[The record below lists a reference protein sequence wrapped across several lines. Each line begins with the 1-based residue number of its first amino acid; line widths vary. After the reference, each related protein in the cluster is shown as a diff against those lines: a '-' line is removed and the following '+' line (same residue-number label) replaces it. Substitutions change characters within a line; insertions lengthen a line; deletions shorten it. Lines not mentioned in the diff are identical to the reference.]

1 MNDGPQDRF
10 AAPVACVIICSYNRA
25 KLLERALRS
34 LARQTLSPD
43 RFELVVVDDGSSDA
57 TAGVCESLRRDGLP
71 NLKCMRTEHAG
82 LASARN
88 AGARSTAAE
97 RILFMDDDCVAAP
110 DWVERMMAALG
121 RHPVIAG
128 AVATSRD
135 NFCRLCHNISQFYAF
150 MPSRKPGPVDFIA
163 GANMGFHRRVI
174 QEVGGFEDNQRH
186 AEDMEF
192 ILRARGN
199 GYRPCFA
206 PEAIV
211 THLPDRVTP
220 AQIIRYAARHAECT
234 ILLRQQHLRTLH
246 TPFVLRS
253 PALLLAGAPLIA
265 FKVTAGIY
273 AGDRELLRLW
283 WTAPLVYATK
293 LAWCAGAARA
303 LRRQRRVS
311 EDVELGC
318 HLWRG

>member
-1 MNDGPQDRF
+1 MSNEPQGRS

-34 LARQTLSPD
+34 LVRQTLPQD
-43 RFELVVVDDGSSDA
+43 RFELIVVDDGSSDE
-57 TAGVCESLRRDGLP
+57 TAAVCESLRRDGLP
-71 NLKCMRTEHAG
+71 RLKYVRTGHG
-82 LASARN
+82 GVASARN
-88 AGARSTAAE
+88 AGVRSTAAE
-97 RILFMDDDCVAAP
+97 QILFTDDDCVAAP
-110 DWVERMMAALG
+110 DWVEQMIAAVG
-121 RHPVIAG
+121 RHPVIGG

-135 NFCRLCHNISQFYAF
+135 NFCRLCHNIAQFYGF

-163 GANMGFHRRVI
+163 GANMGFRRAVI
-174 QEVGGFEDNQRH
+174 EEVGGFEEERSN

-192 ILRARGN
+192 ILRARRK

-206 PEAIV
+206 PAAVV
-211 THLPDRVTP
+211 THLPGRVTLR
-220 AQIIRYAARHAECT
+220 QIIRYAAVHAEWT
-234 ILLRQQHLRTLH
+234 ILLRQKHRRILR

-273 AGDRELLRLW
+273 AGDRKLLRFW
-283 WTAPLVYATK
+283 WTAPVVYATK

-303 LRRQRRVS
+303 LRKHRKELS
-311 EDVELGC
+311 EVQP
-318 HLWRG
+318 

>member
-1 MNDGPQDRF
+1 MNNGPQDRS

-57 TAGVCESLRRDGLP
+57 TASVCESLRRDGLP
-71 NLKCMRTEHAG
+71 NLKCVRTGHAG

-88 AGARSTAAE
+88 TGVRSTTAE

-110 DWVERMMAALG
+110 DWVERMIAALG

-135 NFCRLCHNISQFYAF
+135 SFCRLCHNISQFYAF
-150 MPSRKPGPVDFIA
+150 MPTRKPGPVDFIA
-163 GANMGFHRRVI
+163 GANMGFHRMVI
-174 QEVGGFEDNQRH
+174 QKVGGFEDNIRA

-192 ILRARGN
+192 ILRARGD

-211 THLPDRVTP
+211 THLPDRGTL
-220 AQIIRYAARHAECT
+220 AEIIRYAARHAEST
-234 ILLRQQHLRTLH
+234 ILLRQQHRRILRT
-246 TPFVLRS
+246 PFLLCS
-253 PALLLAGAPLIA
+253 PALLLAGAPLIS
-265 FKVTAGIY
+265 FKVTAGVY
-273 AGDRELLRLW
+273 MGDRKLLRLW
-283 WTAPLVYATK
+283 WTAPVVYATK
-293 LAWCAGAARA
+293 LAWCVGAARA
-303 LRRQRRVS
+303 LRRYRKEPS
-311 EDVELGC
+311 EVQP
-318 HLWRG
+318 

>member
-1 MNDGPQDRF
+1 MDDEPQGRS

-34 LARQTLSPD
+34 LARQTLPPE
-43 RFELVVVDDGSSDA
+43 RFELVVVDDGSSDE

-71 NLKCMRTEHAG
+71 NLKYVHTGHRG

-88 AGARSTAAE
+88 AGVQSTAAE

-110 DWVERMMAALG
+110 DWVERMIAAVG
-121 RHPVIAG
+121 RHPAIAG

-135 NFCRLCHNISQFYAF
+135 SFCRLCNNISQFYAF

-163 GANMGFHRRVI
+163 GANMGFRRAVI
-174 QEVGGFEDNQRH
+174 EEVGGFAENLRH

-192 ILRARGN
+192 ILRARGK
-199 GYRPCFA
+199 GYRPCFE
-206 PEAIV
+206 PEAVV
-211 THLPDRVTP
+211 THLPDRITL
-220 AQIIRYAARHAECT
+220 AQIIRHAARHAEHT
-234 ILLRQQHLRTLH
+234 ILLRQRHRRTLRT
-246 TPFVLRS
+246 PFLLRS

-265 FKVTAGIY
+265 LKVTAGIY
-273 AGDRELLRLW
+273 AGDRKLLRLW
-283 WTAPLVYATK
+283 WTAPVVYATK

-303 LRRQRRVS
+303 LRQHRKITS
-311 EDVELGC
+311 EGQP
-318 HLWRG
+318 